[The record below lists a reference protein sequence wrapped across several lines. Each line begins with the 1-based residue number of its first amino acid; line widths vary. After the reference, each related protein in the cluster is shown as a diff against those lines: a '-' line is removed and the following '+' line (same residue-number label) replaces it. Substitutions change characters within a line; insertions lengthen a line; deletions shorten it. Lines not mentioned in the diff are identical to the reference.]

1 MIIWKGRGILILLFA
16 LGGFVPGVLLDSMTL
31 AFWGAAAGVWLF
43 ALTVGKTTQQV
54 LVDPQ
59 TQQPV
64 VLKRAHTL
72 YFIPPKGWAVLFTT
86 LALFITFS
94 PRNEQSEGSEAA
106 QTAFKEAE
114 KLITS
119 SGYGSVHGNSPQAIA
134 LAADF
139 AASSKK
145 FRDMFIEKG
154 KDSEFL
160 TYVHLTPTRCIFLL
174 NVPQLRKF
182 SKEAKETMA
191 QFAWVSAQ
199 AQAAKISPK
208 PTTVAL
214 GIRGNILYDRAY
226 IGHPVSGEE
235 ESRGIDQEVKGMDAR
250 DALTLLFEPE
260 TAAPTPVAEAGETPA
275 PVEEAPASTTPPAA
289 EPAAAP
295 APSTA
300 PVETAATLPTA
311 MRDWKDST
319 GRPLRASLVRFV
331 NAERSTG
338 EFKREDGQL
347 FEVPLDRFS
356 EDDKQFIQTLSDQ

>member
-31 AFWGAAAGVWLF
+31 AFWGAAAGAWLF
-43 ALTVGKTTQQV
+43 ALTVGKTTQQL

-86 LALFITFS
+86 LALFITFM
-94 PRNEQSEGSEAA
+94 PKNEQSEGSSAA
-106 QTAFKEAE
+106 QVAFKEADN
-114 KLITS
+114 LITS
-119 SGYGSVHGNSPQAIA
+119 SVNGTVHGNTPQAIA
-134 LAADF
+134 VAKEF
-139 AASSKK
+139 ASSSKE
-145 FRDMFIEKG
+145 FRDLFIEKG
-154 KDSEFL
+154 KNSEFL

-191 QFAWVSAQ
+191 QVAWVSAQ
-199 AQAAKISPK
+199 TQAAKLSPK
-208 PTTVAL
+208 PVKVAL
-214 GIRGNILYDRAY
+214 GLRGSILYDRAY

-235 ESRGIDQEVKGMDAR
+235 KSKGIDQEVKGMDAK

-260 TAAPTPVAEAGETPA
+260 TDTPKTVTEAGETPA
-275 PVEEAPASTTPPAA
+275 PVKEAAASADPASPAT
-289 EPAAAP
+289 
-295 APSTA
+295 S
-300 PVETAATLPTA
+300 PVETAVTLPTP

-319 GRPLRASLVRFV
+319 GRPLRASMVRFV

-356 EDDKQFIQTLSDQ
+356 EEDKKFIQSLSDQ